1 MSNGEVD
8 TMGLQMS
15 QESKGSLYELL
26 IPTEGGDLP
35 LLKWRPQ
42 YMADL

>member
-8 TMGLQMS
+8 TMGLHMS
-15 QESKGSLYELL
+15 QERKGSLYELL